1 MRFTCSPGRFCGDD
15 DNDNVFT
22 NLRSALRAG
31 TSSFMTS
38 MMTMMTVMTIMM
50 MTTITC
56 LRCALRVL
64 HNNDDDDDD
73 DKDYSDDPHLFE
85 VRSQGAS

>member
-1 MRFTCSPGRFCGDD
+1 
-15 DNDNVFT
+15 
-22 NLRSALRAG
+22 
-31 TSSFMTS
+31 

-56 LRCALRVL
+56 LRVL

-73 DKDYSDDPHLFE
+73 DKDYGGDLHLFE
-85 VRSQGAS
+85 VRSQCGSLRLGKRRDCEALLRIGGSGQLENMTRMMI